1 MTSDSRQP
9 ENLKANRIP
18 SDGYLLWVDGKFKTR
33 YETADEATNAGEK
46 LKMNFPVVQV
56 AVFDAI
62 TRTLTPVEL
71 PTNRP

>member
-62 TRTLTPVEL
+62 TKTLTPVEL
-71 PTNRP
+71 SEKT

>member
-18 SDGYLLWVDGKFKTR
+18 ADGYLLWVDGKFKTR